1 LTGFITR
8 ATITVVERL
17 RLFGAAGGGL
27 FAILAVIAFAIAPG
41 PSSAGGATVA
51 DYYSAHGGATM
62 WQASLLGFGLVGF
75 MGFAAFFSE
84 STPMGS
90 VVLISASVTAALYFV
105 VVGAWEALGEIY
117 GSAHGS
123 DLDRGDAHVLYD
135 VGIGAGH
142 VANFSVAAFVAATAV
157 AVLATGR
164 RTLGVL
170 GILVAAVE
178 LVNAPFQMAAHSDWS
193 GDVGTALFICFL
205 AWVFAMSVWLFALVR
220 RASLTAHASQAKA

>member
-1 LTGFITR
+1 MTR
-8 ATITVVERL
+8 ATIAVVQRL
-17 RLFGAAGGGL
+17 QLFGAAGGGL
-27 FAILAVIAFAIAPG
+27 FATLAVIAFAIATG

-51 DYYSAHGGATM
+51 DYYSTHGGATM
-62 WQASLLGFGLVGF
+62 WQASLLGFGLICF
-75 MGFAAFFSE
+75 MWFAAVFSE
-84 STPMGS
+84 SASMGT
-90 VVLISASVTAALYFV
+90 VVLVSASVTAALYFV
-105 VVGAWEALGEIY
+105 VVGAWEGLGEIY

-142 VANFSVAAFVAATAV
+142 VANFSVAAFVAATAF
-157 AVLATGR
+157 AVLTAGR

-170 GILVAAVE
+170 GIILAAVE

-193 GDVGTALFICFL
+193 GDVGTVVFICFL

-220 RASLTAHASQAKA
+220 RATLTAHASQAQV